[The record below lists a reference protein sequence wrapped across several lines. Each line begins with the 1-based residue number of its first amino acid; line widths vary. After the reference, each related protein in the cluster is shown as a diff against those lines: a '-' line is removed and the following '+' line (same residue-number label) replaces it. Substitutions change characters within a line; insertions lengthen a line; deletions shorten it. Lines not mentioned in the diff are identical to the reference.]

1 MGFSMERWTS
11 SKSADLYGV
20 NEWSGGYFHI
30 AENGDMM
37 VLPEAGAYDR
47 GVSIASVAEGIRER
61 GFTMPVLLRVE
72 NILDA
77 QITCLNETFRAA
89 MDELGYHGSFLGAY
103 PIKVNQQQQV
113 VEKITEYGSRY
124 HHGLE
129 AGSKA
134 ELIAAM
140 GTMRDKKA
148 VLICNGYKDEEF
160 IDLGLYATKMGFTC
174 ILVVEMPDELPLI
187 LERSKQLSAKPI
199 LGIRIKLSTQAGGH
213 WAESGGER
221 SIFGLNTSQII
232 KAVDLLSEANML
244 DCLKLVHYHLGS
256 QISNIREIRTAVNE
270 ACLPGLCWACAGR
283 RPGGIP

>member
-1 MGFSMERWTS
+1 
-11 SKSADLYGV
+11 
-20 NEWSGGYFHI
+20 
-30 AENGDMM
+30 
-37 VLPEAGAYDR
+37 
-47 GVSIASVAEGIRER
+47 
-61 GFTMPVLLRVE
+61 
-72 NILDA
+72 
-77 QITCLNETFRAA
+77 
-89 MDELGYHGSFLGAY
+89 
-103 PIKVNQQQQV
+103 
-113 VEKITEYGSRY
+113 
-124 HHGLE
+124 
-129 AGSKA
+129 
-134 ELIAAM
+134 M

-256 QISNIREIRTAVNE
+256 QISNIREIRTAVN
-270 ACLPGLCWACAGR
+270 
-283 RPGGIP
+283 